1 MVPWGKEGL
10 LCVTASVNRL
20 AGNRICEMVP
30 GRFGSVS
37 NVKWLDLRHNRLE
50 HLDCDVLNG
59 GA

>member
-1 MVPWGKEGL
+1 MVHWGKEGL

-30 GRFGSVS
+30 GRFGSES
-37 NVKWLDLRHNRLE
+37 NVKWLDIRHNRLE
-50 HLDCDVLNG
+50 HLDCDILNG